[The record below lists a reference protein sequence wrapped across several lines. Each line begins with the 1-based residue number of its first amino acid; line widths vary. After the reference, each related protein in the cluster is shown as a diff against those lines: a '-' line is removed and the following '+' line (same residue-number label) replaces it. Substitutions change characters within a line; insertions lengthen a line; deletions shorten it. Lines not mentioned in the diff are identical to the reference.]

1 LNNSKD
7 AVILY
12 LQPNSKEDRSMPK
25 VSAKRQITLPV
36 EQCQQVGIEPGDE
49 YQSFVANGHITI
61 VKKIPGAAKGI
72 IKHVKGDTSV
82 TDEASLQSAL
92 D

>member
-1 LNNSKD
+1 
-7 AVILY
+7 
-12 LQPNSKEDRSMPK
+12 MPK
-25 VSAKRQITLPV
+25 VSSKRQITLPV

-49 YQSFVANGHITI
+49 VQSFVANGHITI

-72 IKHVKGDTSV
+72 LKHVKGDTSV
-82 TDEASLQSAL
+82 TDEASRHSAL

>member
-1 LNNSKD
+1 
-7 AVILY
+7 
-12 LQPNSKEDRSMPK
+12 MPK

-61 VKKIPGAAKGI
+61 VKKISGAARGI
-72 IKHVKGDTSV
+72 IKDVKGDTSV